1 MKIYNLLKFQ
11 EIYQILNDIQFPIN
25 TTYKI
30 SRIKK
35 YAEEELQFYFQQ
47 LQKIIEE
54 YGEKDENGKYILSD
68 EQSSIKI
75 QPTRISECTAK
86 LHELEQLEIP
96 DIDIKLSID
105 ELNNINMTPSDFESL
120 LPFIK

>member
-75 QPTRISECTAK
+75 QPTKISECTAK

>member
-75 QPTRISECTAK
+75 QPTKISECTVK